1 MSHRRISGF
10 VDPRTWERRELRD
23 PDGPATDRQVLA
35 LYRAGALRL
44 AYPGGRRFS
53 KAEASAAIDT
63 AVAAGLLEPRQPPD
77 PRDPEE
83 RLDRVCRAI
92 LEHVAAHPGCS
103 RLSVVEAVRG
113 RRVYVAA
120 RVNDLIELGA
130 LEDRARR
137 KGRGRRR
144 ELHVTDTSEE
154 RE

>member
-1 MSHRRISGF
+1 M
-10 VDPRTWERRELRD
+10 VW
-23 PDGPATDRQVLA
+23 
-35 LYRAGALRL
+35 
-44 AYPGGRRFS
+44 
-53 KAEASAAIDT
+53 
-63 AVAAGLLEPRQPPD
+63 
-77 PRDPEE
+77 
-83 RLDRVCRAI
+83 
-92 LEHVAAHPGCS
+92 PGCS